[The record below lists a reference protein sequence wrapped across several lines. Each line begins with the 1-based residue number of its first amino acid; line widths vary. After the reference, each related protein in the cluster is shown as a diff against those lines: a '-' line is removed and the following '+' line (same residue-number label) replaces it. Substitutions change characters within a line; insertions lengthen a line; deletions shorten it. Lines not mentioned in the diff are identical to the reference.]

1 MWRAGDPRFNKVL
14 SAEQAQLEAEES
26 TMRQEE
32 SHAMGT
38 ETTGKRQGG
47 ELEENGLVKVFCL
60 MGSKSWA

>member
-38 ETTGKRQGG
+38 ETTGKWQRG
-47 ELEENGLVKVFCL
+47 ELEK
-60 MGSKSWA
+60 MG